1 MAEIAYWCLSEEAM
15 NRPEMR
21 DIVPTL
27 SQIAVSSVE
36 WEASLG
42 GSS

>member
-1 MAEIAYWCLSEEAM
+1 M

-21 DIVPTL
+21 DIMPTL
-27 SQIAVSSVE
+27 SQIHLTSIE

-42 GSS
+42 GDGEVFSGVSIGR